1 MIKKV
6 KMESLGNRVKYLH
19 CSHDSEASSRNQAS
33 RNSDSTRL
41 SLTHFLDRKLH
52 NSSTVPQTVPGKLTP
67 FQSPASEQ
75 DGSVKLTEEERKSA
89 TADEK
94 LILGMFK
101 QEGKC
106 DFVPPLDLDELGNS
120 VAGDGQGARKRKNPF
135 EVYFTWNGHE
145 KRFYTDNHFNS
156 ILEDQVGTM
165 SLISYYVCRSLSYA
179 SLGNFNRKFILPVE
193 ARDWIETTFR
203 EAWRRYKHK
212 IKKNHFLKYSNM
224 TERLKNHPPNVP
236 IAQFKSLC
244 AYWSK
249 ETIQAISENNT
260 RNRAQLK
267 WMHQMGPKNFALTR
281 EKVREKKKREPTQSE
296 MFVETRK
303 GNKGKELDVETGKVI
318 SQLQEMRKAEINALK
333 QAHSEEVSTLRDEF
347 QDKIDR
353 LQNAFKTVM
362 QQCNPQINIESI
374 KDLLGLSH
382 GDPNSSPKD
391 IRPQMHSS
399 TSTHAP
405 CHGKQCINEDVEK
418 DDINDEIQEDDIN
431 DKIQEDDLNDK
442 IQEDDVDDEFQEDNI
457 DLDDEFQEE
466 DIDGEFQEDDVDE
479 EFMEDDI
486 SNEFQEDDLDALLLE
501 DKLE

>member
-1 MIKKV
+1 
-6 KMESLGNRVKYLH
+6 
-19 CSHDSEASSRNQAS
+19 
-33 RNSDSTRL
+33 
-41 SLTHFLDRKLH
+41 
-52 NSSTVPQTVPGKLTP
+52 
-67 FQSPASEQ
+67 
-75 DGSVKLTEEERKSA
+75 
-89 TADEK
+89 
-94 LILGMFK
+94 MFK

-135 EVYFTWNGHE
+135 EGLDSYPNELEHRVLALLFI
-145 KRFYTDNHFNS
+145 
-156 ILEDQVGTM
+156 ILMGKLKLLFREIIQLKCP
-165 SLISYYVCRSLSYA
+165 SLLLYRL
-179 SLGNFNRKFILPVE
+179 RKFILPVE
-193 ARDWIETTFR
+193 ARDWIETTVR

-224 TERLKNHPPNVP
+224 TERLKNRPPNVP

-249 ETIQAISENNT
+249 ESIQVRLIIFFIGCIE
-260 RNRAQLK
+260 
-267 WMHQMGPKNFALTR
+267 WVPKNFALTR
-281 EKVREKKKREPTQSE
+281 EKVREKEKREPTQSK

-318 SQLQEMRKAEINALK
+318 SQLQEMVEKEESDTKAFKVFFGKECPGRVRCYGRNITKTSLKRKAEINALK

-353 LQNAFKTVM
+353 LQNAFKTLI

-374 KDLLGLSH
+374 EDLLGLSH
-382 GDPNSSPKD
+382 GDANSSPKD

-442 IQEDDVDDEFQEDNI
+442 IQEDDVDDEFQEDAI
-457 DLDDEFQEE
+457 DLDDEF
-466 DIDGEFQEDDVDE
+466 
-479 EFMEDDI
+479 
-486 SNEFQEDDLDALLLE
+486 
-501 DKLE
+501 